1 MPKSREETIAGI
13 DQTFLS
19 YDKEQ
24 LWSRVIEALDQ
35 GFDAEFILNEC
46 LTPTLRKLG
55 DMFERGEVF
64 IPHLVVAAEMAEE
77 TVGKLLPH
85 MPAGR
90 TQKKARVVIG
100 TVAGDIHDLGKN
112 LVGTMLSVSGYEVF
126 DLGKDV
132 PVQRFI
138 DEVKEKKPQFI
149 GMSALMTTTMVNQK
163 GVIDALKENGLRE
176 RVKVL
181 VGGAPASRNWMEE
194 IGADGYAQDAVR
206 AVRVADELL
215 AV

>member
-1 MPKSREETIAGI
+1 MPKSREEIVAGI
-13 DQTFLS
+13 EQTFLS
-19 YDKEQ
+19 YDKEE
-24 LWSRVIEALDQ
+24 LWSRVSDALDQ

-46 LTPTLRKLG
+46 LTPVLRKMG

-64 IPHLVVAAEMAEE
+64 IPHLVVAADMAEE

-90 TQKKARVVIG
+90 TQKKARVIIG

-132 PVQRFI
+132 PIQRFV
-138 DEVKEKKPQFI
+138 DEVKEKNPQFI

-206 AVRVADELL
+206 AVRVVDELL

>member
-1 MPKSREETIAGI
+1 MPKSREEIVAGI
-13 DQTFLS
+13 EQTFLS

-24 LWSRVIEALDQ
+24 LWSRVSDALDQ

-46 LTPTLRKLG
+46 LTPVLRKMG

-64 IPHLVVAAEMAEE
+64 IPHLVVAADMAEE

-90 TQKKARVVIG
+90 TQKKARVIIG
-100 TVAGDIHDLGKN
+100 SVAGDIHDLGKN

-132 PVQRFI
+132 PIQRFV
-138 DEVKEKKPQFI
+138 DEVKEKNPQFI

-206 AVRVADELL
+206 AVRVVDELL

>member
-1 MPKSREETIAGI
+1 MPKSREEIVAGI
-13 DQTFLS
+13 EQTFLS

-24 LWSRVIEALDQ
+24 LWSRVSEALDQ

-90 TQKKARVVIG
+90 TQKKARILIG

-132 PVQRFI
+132 PIQRFI

-163 GVIDALKENGLRE
+163 GVIDALKESGLRE
-176 RVKVL
+176 QVKVL